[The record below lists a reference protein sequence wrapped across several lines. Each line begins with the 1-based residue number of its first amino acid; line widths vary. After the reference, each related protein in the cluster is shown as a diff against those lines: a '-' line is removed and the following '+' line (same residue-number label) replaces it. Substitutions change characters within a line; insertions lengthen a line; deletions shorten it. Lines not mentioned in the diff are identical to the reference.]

1 MGEKTKDSYH
11 INYPS
16 AYKMEDIETGIMQCL
31 ESSHL
36 SQKILTETLFGL
48 EGWKRKKAG
57 EMQLGGGS
65 TS

>member
-11 INYPS
+11 INYQS
-16 AYKMEDIETGIMQCL
+16 AYKMEDIETGTLQCL
-31 ESSHL
+31 ESSHFP
-36 SQKILTETLFGL
+36 QKFLTENLFGL

-57 EMQLGGGS
+57 KMQLGGGS